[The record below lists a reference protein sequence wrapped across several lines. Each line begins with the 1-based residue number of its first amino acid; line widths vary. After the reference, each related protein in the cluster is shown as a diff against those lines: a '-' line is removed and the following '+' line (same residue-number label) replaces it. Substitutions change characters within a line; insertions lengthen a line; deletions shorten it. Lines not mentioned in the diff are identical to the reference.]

1 MRRTSNAVLTT
12 RAIELDDVDRR
23 GRSTE
28 TGGAALTRRAD
39 SADPPELVLGLKQL
53 VDDLAHD
60 LRQPLTSM
68 TMNLQSALRCL
79 RSLEPRVPSA
89 LEALTDCLDI
99 EGELVR
105 LVAALQ
111 QHLSDDVEESLWFS
125 LNDLAQDAYESL
137 LAEQVDERRVAPRFA
152 QPPPYVSGVDSW
164 ALHKGVLGTAR
175 RLLARESRNAS
186 PRDVGCLLIETR
198 RTSEQVE
205 LRLGG
210 IQRVDVPEDI
220 QSILECARAVAGL
233 SCGRA
238 SVELGLRTAAIV
250 ISFPACTSKRRQ
262 AINGRNHGA

>member
-1 MRRTSNAVLTT
+1 MRRASNAVLTT
-12 RAIELDDVDRR
+12 RATELDDVDRR

-28 TGGAALTRRAD
+28 TGAALTRRAD

-79 RSLEPRVPSA
+79 QFVEPRVPSA

-111 QHLSDDVEESLWFS
+111 RHLSEDVAESLWFS
-125 LNDLAQDAYESL
+125 LNDLAQDTYESL
-137 LAEQVDERRVAPRFA
+137 AAEQAGERRLVRRFA
-152 QPPPYVSGVDSW
+152 EPPPYVRGVDTW
-164 ALHKGVLGTAR
+164 ALHKGVLGTVR
-175 RLLARESRNAS
+175 RLLARESLDGS
-186 PRDVGCLLIETR
+186 SRDLRCLIIETR
-198 RTSEQVE
+198 QTSEQAE

-210 IQRVDVPEDI
+210 IQRVDMPEDI
-220 QSILECARAVAGL
+220 QSILECARAVAEL
-233 SCGRA
+233 SCGKA
-238 SVELGLRTAAIV
+238 SIELGPRTAAIV
-250 ISFPACTSKRRQ
+250 ISFPAWTSKRRQ
-262 AINGRNHGA
+262 EVNRRNHGA